1 MNETQKI
8 PWKRISVEAAA
19 IVASILLAFAIQAW
33 WEEQQEKRDEK
44 TYLTSLRQELIRG
57 LDSVAEREGVHKEV
71 LDANVA
77 LINQIQDESRTS
89 VESLH
94 HMFSLLSRPT
104 DLRLPR
110 AVFDDLVS
118 SGGTQLIRSDDL
130 RIALALY
137 GRTLVRFQP
146 SNDAAWATWEQRIQ
160 PYLEGRIPRLDRLM
174 LGSYGR
180 NLRQSGEEFP
190 FGLSRHNADFEGV
203 LADPVF
209 EDMIAERWLRVDA
222 RLRGIRDLQKLME
235 DIVAMIDVELD
246 LEGT

>member
-33 WEEQQEKRDEK
+33 WEEQQEKRDEE
-44 TYLTSLRQELIRG
+44 TYLTSLRRELIRG

-94 HMFSLLSRPT
+94 YMFSLLSRPT

-137 GRTLVRFQP
+137 GRTLVRFQTG
-146 SNDAAWATWEQRIQ
+146 NDAAWATWEQRIQ

-174 LGSYGR
+174 VGSFGR
-180 NLRQSGEEFP
+180 IRRQSGYEFL
-190 FGLSRHNADFEGV
+190 FDLSRHNADFEGV

-209 EDMIAERWLRVDA
+209 EDMIAERWLRVLT
-222 RLRGIRDLQKLME
+222 RLENIRALQELME
-235 DIVAMIDVELD
+235 EIVSMIDRELGLD
-246 LEGT
+246 KN